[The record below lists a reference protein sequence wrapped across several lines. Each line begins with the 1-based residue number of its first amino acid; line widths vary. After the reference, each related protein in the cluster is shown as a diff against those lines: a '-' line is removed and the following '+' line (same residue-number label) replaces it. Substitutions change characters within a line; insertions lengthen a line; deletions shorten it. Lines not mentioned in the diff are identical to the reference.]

1 MPLAVPM
8 VPMAAANGANGANGR
23 CQWCQWPCQWR
34 HLTIPPSPDGSAP
47 SLATAFLTDDSES
60 SNILYTTLGDR
71 IQGRQR
77 MVKLRGVKTTL
88 DAANPLC

>member
-8 VPMAAANGANGANGR
+8 VPMAAANGR

-47 SLATAFLTDDSES
+47 SLAAAFLTDDSEY
-60 SNILYTTLGDR
+60 SN
-71 IQGRQR
+71 
-77 MVKLRGVKTTL
+77 K
-88 DAANPLC
+88 NPLLLLLNPFARSPSLVVRVEPCPSPRALTVINKI